1 MYNRVIFILSLGLSS
16 FLYSQN
22 DLDAYR
28 YSQQGIY
35 GTARF
40 NAMGGAFSAIGA
52 DVTNA
57 AVNPAGLALYRKGE
71 INYSAALRTITN
83 NANLY
88 NNTVNDGTAR
98 FVFNNFGFVTA
109 WKSEKDKES
118 RHAFGIVS
126 VQRHNYTNTYRMGGL
141 TNNSSIAKDMLNVA
155 IRKGEPI
162 SLNQYYEGLGFNG
175 LLLDTIYNKYISL
188 VDLGRA
194 VDQDRKITQTGRMN
208 ELNFS
213 YAYSYKDEW
222 YVGGSIGV
230 PRINFSNTLT
240 HTERDTNDSM
250 RIGFNANGTFS
261 TSYTSFPDEIND
273 IYRNYLGFN
282 ALTYTEF
289 FESTGTGYNVKL
301 GFVYRTSDA
310 FRFSGYYHS
319 GTNFRM
325 TDVFYNQLT
334 TDWDSKKSVTIKVPE
349 NGGRYE
355 YRIKTPSRFGFGAAY
370 VFKKIGIFAID
381 YEASNYSNASLSS
394 DDAGTFDGVN
404 TVITNKYRLGH
415 FLKAGAEFNVNP
427 YFLRIGYNI
436 LSNPLTGNFTGKFTR
451 HSPSIGVGVRF
462 KENMSLDF
470 YVLQMY
476 YSDTYYL
483 FNTLNTNTTVN
494 TRLTQVGATFNIKFN

>member
-1 MYNRVIFILSLGLSS
+1 MKRLFLIVLATGLSCS
-16 FLYSQN
+16 SYSQN

-35 GTARF
+35 GSARF

-52 DVTNA
+52 DITSA
-57 AVNPAGLALYRKGE
+57 AINPSGLALYRKGE
-71 INYSAALRTITN
+71 INYGAALRTIN
-83 NANLY
+83 NTTNLY
-88 NNTVNDGTAR
+88 NNVINDGTAK
-98 FVFNNFGFVTA
+98 FVFNHFGLVTA

-118 RHAFGIVS
+118 RHAFGLVS
-126 VQRHNYTNTYRMGGL
+126 VQRHNYTNSIQMSGN
-141 TNNSSIAKDMLNVA
+141 TNNSSVAKDMLNIA
-155 IRKGEPI
+155 SKKNAPN
-162 SLNQYYEGLGFNG
+162 SLNSYYEGLGFEA

-188 VDLGRA
+188 VDLGRTVA
-194 VDQDRKITQTGRMN
+194 QNRKIVQAGKMN

-240 HTERDTNDSM
+240 HTEQDTNDSM

-261 TSYTSFPDEIND
+261 TTYTSFPSEIND
-273 IYRNYLGFN
+273 IYKNYLGFN

-289 FESTGTGYNVKL
+289 FESNGTGYNIKL
-301 GFVYRTSDA
+301 GFIYRTSDA
-310 FRFSGYYHS
+310 LRFSGYYHS
-319 GTNFRM
+319 GTNFKM

-334 TDWDSKKSVTIKVPE
+334 TDWDSKKSVTVKIPE

-355 YRIKTPSRFGFGAAY
+355 YRIKTPSRLGLGVAY
-370 VFKKIGIFAID
+370 VIKKVGIIAFD
-381 YEASNYSNASLSS
+381 YEATNYANAKISS

-404 TVITNKYRLGH
+404 AVIANKYSLGH

-427 YFLRIGYNI
+427 YFFRVGYNV

-451 HSPSIGVGVRF
+451 HSPSVGIGIRF

-476 YSDTYYL
+476 YSDTYFL
-483 FNTLNTNTTVN
+483 FNTLNTNTTIK
-494 TRLTQVGATFNIKFN
+494 TRLTQLGATFSLKFN